1 MQRNARLALT
11 CLASAALALA
21 CARNP
26 VTGKRQLA
34 LVSEEQEIELGKQ
47 AAQQTIQSIPPYPD
61 EKLQQYVSS
70 VGMRIAKASER
81 PNLPWSFTVLDDPTV
96 NAFAL
101 PGGPIFITRGILA
114 HLSSEAEL
122 AGVLGHEIG
131 HITAR
136 HSVEQLSKAELAQLG
151 VGIGSAVSPEV
162 AQLGQLA
169 GAGLQLL
176 FLKFGRDAER
186 QADSLGFRYMLG
198 QRYDPRE
205 MAKLFRVL
213 ERQSA
218 LEGGGKLPAWA
229 STHPDPGEREKT
241 AEKRATEVA
250 NAGALEVGRDRYL
263 PLVNGIVFGEDPRQG
278 FFEGNTFVHPGL
290 KFQLTLPAG
299 WKAQNTPQ
307 ALVAVS
313 PKQDGAIQLTL
324 AGKMSPED
332 AAKQFFGQQGIQ
344 AGTVEK
350 GSVNGL
356 TAVAGPF
363 TANTEQGPLRGVAS
377 FVSHGG
383 ATFMVVGFA
392 PAQAYDANAATFRQA
407 VQSFG
412 PLQDRSAENVQPA
425 KVELVKVPRDMT
437 LEQFAQAFP
446 SSAPVEVVGIVNGV
460 EKGGTLPAGATAKR
474 IVGGPPGGL
483 TAKGTPQQ
491 AGGTGTGGGR

>member
-1 MQRNARLALT
+1 MRRSSRLAPIL
-11 CLASAALALA
+11 LAAAALA

-34 LVSEEQEIELGKQ
+34 LVSEKQEIELGKESAQ
-47 AAQQTIQSIPPYPD
+47 AVAQQMPAYPD
-61 EKLQQYVSS
+61 EKLQKYVEAI
-70 VGMRIAKASER
+70 GMRLAKASER
-81 PNLPWSFTVLDDPTV
+81 PNLPWSFTVIDDATV

-101 PGGPIFITRGILA
+101 PGGPVFVTRGLLA

-136 HSVEQLSKAELAQLG
+136 HSVEQLSKAQLAQVGLG
-151 VGIGSAVSPEV
+151 VGMILSEDLAR
-162 AQLGQLA
+162 AGQAAMA
-169 GAGLQLL
+169 GMQLL

-218 LEGGGKLPAWA
+218 LQGGGKLPAWA

-241 AEKRATEVA
+241 AEKRAAEVKEA
-250 NAGALEVGRDRYL
+250 TALEVGRERYL
-263 PLVNGIVFGEDPRQG
+263 PNVNGIVFGEDPRQG
-278 FFEGNTFVHPGL
+278 FFEGSTFVHPAMQ
-290 KFQLTLPAG
+290 FQLTLPSG
-299 WKAQNTPQ
+299 WKAQNTPA

-313 PKQDGAIQLTL
+313 PKQDGAIQLAL
-324 AGKMSPED
+324 AGKLSPEE
-332 AAKQFFGQQGIQ
+332 AARKFFGQQGIR
-344 AGTVEK
+344 AGGLEK
-350 GSVNGL
+350 GAVHGL
-356 TAVAGPF
+356 EAVAGSF
-363 TANTEQGPLRGVAS
+363 EATTEQGPLRGLAS
-377 FVSHGG
+377 FIAHGG
-383 ATFMVVGFA
+383 STFMIVGFA
-392 PAQAYDANAATFRQA
+392 PAKAFDGNAAAFRAA

-412 PLQDRSAENVQPA
+412 PLQDRAAEKVQPA

-446 SSAPVEVVGIVNGV
+446 SSAPVEVLGIVNGV
-460 EKGGTLPAGATAKR
+460 EKGGTLHGGDTVKR
-474 IVGGPPGGL
+474 IVGGVPGSAASQGTAVGSPGG
-483 TAKGTPQQ
+483 
-491 AGGTGTGGGR
+491 